1 MGFELEME
9 YGLPDDHDFDDDEP
23 SELDIANEL
32 EGCHCHLKDEDH
44 WDNHTP
50 AISGCCMRL

>member
-32 EGCHCHLKDEDH
+32 EG
-44 WDNHTP
+44 
-50 AISGCCMRL
+50 